1 MPNNMTLA
9 VACLTKDGA
18 VMLADKREST
28 PNGSYRD
35 TVTKIYPLGDKRG
48 LLGVMTAAGDVNT
61 IAKLRE
67 MLTKRLAD
75 IVERLRRVG
84 ESEIAVHLSGY
95 VRNTFI
101 ELGINERVDLLF
113 LLAYIK
119 DNKEIKQIILCSSS
133 EPESDRFD
141 IYCEEYKYYIAIGSA
156 RKLANDLF
164 NILRESLKD
173 PCASISDAIINLGF
187 IFYTVHK
194 SNTSISK
201 SFDVLIYK
209 NTSYYLLENFIDKN
223 KEVLIKY
230 EEIFQNIASTL
241 NTLATKLNSQ
251 LFNYPNDITN

>member
-9 VACLTKDGA
+9 VACLTRDGA

-28 PNGSYRD
+28 PSGRYRD
-35 TVTKIYPLGDKRG
+35 VAVKIYPLGDKRG

-67 MLTKRLAD
+67 IITKKLSD

-95 VRNTFI
+95 IRNIFI
-101 ELGINERVDLLF
+101 ELGIEEYVELLF
-113 LLAYIK
+113 LIAYIK
-119 DNKEIKQIILCSSS
+119 DNTEIKQIILCSPS
-133 EPESDRFD
+133 EMKRARFD
-141 IYCEEYKYYIAIGSA
+141 IICEGYKDYIAIGSA
-156 RKLANDLF
+156 SNLANDLL
-164 NILRESLKD
+164 NILREQLKD
-173 PCASISDAIINLGF
+173 PCASISDAIVNLGF
-187 IFYTVHK
+187 IFYVAHK
-194 SNTSISK
+194 SNTSISR

-223 KEVLIKY
+223 KEILTKY